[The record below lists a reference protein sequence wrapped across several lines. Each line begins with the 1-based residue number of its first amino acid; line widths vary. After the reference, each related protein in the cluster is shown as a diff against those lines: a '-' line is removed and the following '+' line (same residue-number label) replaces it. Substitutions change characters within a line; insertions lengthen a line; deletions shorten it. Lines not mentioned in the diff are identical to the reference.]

1 MRAFTGGLL
10 IRIPCLHCCGAG
22 SNAGQGIKNLW
33 ATSIQF
39 SRSVVS
45 NSLQPHG
52 LQHARPPCPSPTPG
66 VYSNSCPLS
75 QWCHPNISSSV
86 VPFSSCLQS
95 FQASGSFK
103 ISQLF
108 TSGGQSIG
116 VSASASVF
124 PMNIQDWLPL
134 GLTGLISLWSKG
146 LSRVFSSTTVRKHQ
160 FFGAQPFH
168 CPALTSKHDYWKNH
182 SFDYKN
188 LVSKIMSPPF
198 NTLPRFAIAF
208 LPRNKCFLILWLQS
222 PSAVIL
228 QPK

>member
-95 FQASGSFK
+95 FQASGSFPM
-103 ISQLF
+103 SQLF
-108 TSGGQSIG
+108 VSNGQSIG
-116 VSASASVF
+116 ASASASVLWCLHNGCLFLGNKSPVTLWFIIRNPISDTEHLKPLEF
-124 PMNIQDWLPL
+124 PAMRVIKRSLAVLIRWLWDCTPGW
-134 GLTGLISLWSKG
+134 GLFARRINHVIGGLE
-146 LSRVFSSTTVRKHQ
+146 LSVPP
-160 FFGAQPFH
+160 QP
-168 CPALTSKHDYWKNH
+168 PTSGQNGGW
-182 SFDYKN
+182 
-188 LVSKIMSPPF
+188 
-198 NTLPRFAIAF
+198 RGEG
-208 LPRNKCFLILWLQS
+208 
-222 PSAVIL
+222 
-228 QPK
+228 